1 MCIIGTAFYY
11 TILLYDVPNDDILA
25 ISVSALVIFLSADWL
40 FVQTIPDDTRKI
52 YQNDIVVY
60 M

>member
-1 MCIIGTAFYY
+1 VCIIGTAFYY